1 MSDLARV
8 FDTAGYGIF
17 SAFFGLDQYFD
28 FIMSIA
34 HKYILQN
41 DRSKFRAVS
50 EIVGNWS

>member
-1 MSDLARV
+1 MSALDRV
-8 FDTAGYGIF
+8 FDTAAYGIF
-17 SAFFGLDQYFD
+17 PAFFRFGQYFD

-50 EIVGNWS
+50 EIVGNLS